1 MFLNEEDIRNEDIIK
16 RYLLNNNYININKS
30 NLKNFYY
37 KILLIY
43 IFKII

>member
-30 NLKNFYY
+30 NLKNLKF
-37 KILLIY
+37 
-43 IFKII
+43 